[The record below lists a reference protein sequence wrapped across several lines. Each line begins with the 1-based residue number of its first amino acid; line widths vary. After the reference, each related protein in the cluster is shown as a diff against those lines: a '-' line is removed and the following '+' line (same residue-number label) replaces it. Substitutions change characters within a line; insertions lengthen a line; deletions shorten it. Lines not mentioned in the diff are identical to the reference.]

1 MGTSFNIKINESD
14 KIDKIKQI
22 EYSIDSILV
31 SLNQQMS
38 TWIEDSEISFF
49 NQSQS
54 TSPFKISDE
63 FYHVLDR
70 GKLINKGW
78 GAKHGSPGIILDIEA
93 QEVEGFVFTSDNLS
107 KNIGFLDK
115 FEGAEYKR
123 VITEVRLEDNAIINS
138 YIYQLQIEDKAY

>member
-1 MGTSFNIKINESD
+1 MNNLFVYGTLALGKKNSHILESINGSWA
-14 KIDKIKQI
+14 KG
-22 EYSIDSILV
+22 YV
-31 SLNQQMS
+31 
-38 TWIEDSEISFF
+38 
-49 NQSQS
+49 
-54 TSPFKISDE
+54 
-63 FYHVLDR
+63 R

-107 KNIGFLDK
+107 KNIVFLDK